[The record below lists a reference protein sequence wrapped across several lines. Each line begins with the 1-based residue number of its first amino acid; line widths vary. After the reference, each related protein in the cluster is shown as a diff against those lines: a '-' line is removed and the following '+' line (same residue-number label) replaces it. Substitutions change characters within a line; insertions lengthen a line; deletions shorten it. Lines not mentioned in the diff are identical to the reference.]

1 MISYLIKRP
10 VAVLMT
16 FIVLIIT
23 GMVVLKKVPVSLLPT
38 IDVPQIAIRVN
49 YPNTSAS
56 AIEETIIQPIREGL
70 ANIDK
75 LSNIETKSANHS
87 GLVNLAFRYGTKMD
101 LAYIEVNEKLDRLS
115 SVLPRDMQ
123 RPQVIRINTA
133 DIPVIRLQAVPKPD
147 VDILAVSMLVE
158 KVLKKRLEQLE
169 GVSLVD
175 INGKQETVISVTPDD
190 DAISALNMDASM
202 IVNAIKSANRELG
215 GLSVRDGQYRYFVK
229 LQHVLENEN
238 AVAAL
243 PVRLKDG
250 TVIPLSRIAKVG
262 LQKEKPTGYHLYNG
276 REGLVITIQ
285 KQPDS
290 RMDLLVP
297 QVKAAVELF
306 KADYPQVDFLF
317 TQDQTFLLDAGIDNL
332 QQDLVYAG
340 ILTVLLLFAFLGN
353 WASPL
358 LMSISI
364 PVSLIITFIFFY
376 LFNISFNIISLS
388 GLALGIGMLIDN
400 SIVVID
406 NITRHRRANVNMLQS
421 AIDGTNEVIVP
432 VISQVLT
439 TVAVYAPLIL
449 LSGIAGALVL
459 DQAIALT
466 ISLAVSLMV
475 AFILAPLLYRL
486 LLRASPEKLRK
497 EPLLYRVTARLYHRM
512 IRHILRFKPIYMG
525 LTILLMPAGLWF
537 AGKIPIRSLPQIE
550 KTESLVKIDWN
561 EPVDVGENL
570 RRIKGLDSMLK
581 KVVTV
586 TEAEIG
592 IQQFLLKHES
602 NTVQQAEFYYACNSE
617 TGKIRADTLTSRW
630 MRTYYPGAV
639 FATEDAPNA
648 FSQLFASTD
657 PFFEARF
664 KVAEKTVDGVG
675 FSAMLEEIRRDI
687 FADSRGGDGFMQER
701 SLSVLLDYDK
711 MAMYGISRTG
721 IENVLEQQF
730 GVFTISDIKRLGEV
744 KKIRLTTDRGDVES
758 KLNALVQ
765 SGHSASY
772 PLNYFASVNN
782 DLQPKYITA
791 DKSGRYQSII
801 FDASAD
807 DTESIQKQV
816 RKVAAK
822 YGFQVVFSGQYFKD
836 RALLDTM
843 KKIFLIVLLLLYFIL
858 AVQYESLIQPLL
870 VMLTIPLGITGGLF
884 FLWLTGGTLDVMALV
899 GFVVILGLIV
909 DDPILKV
916 ETLNRLEKKYK
927 SEGRKFDGALLEQ
940 MIHEAGD
947 ICLKPMLMVS
957 LTTSIAM
964 VPVMFIGGIGNELQR
979 PLAAVIIGGL
989 TIGTFFATWFVPL
1002 AYWYVSS
1009 WMRRFNRLK
1018 S

>member
-1 MISYLIKRP
+1 MISYLIQRP

-16 FIVLIIT
+16 FVVLIIT
-23 GMVVLKKVPVSLLPT
+23 GLVVLKKVPVSLLPA
-38 IDVPQIAIRVN
+38 IDVPQIAIKVN
-49 YPNTSAS
+49 YPNAS
-56 AIEETIIQPIREGL
+56 AATIEENIIQPIREGL
-70 ANIDK
+70 GNIDK
-75 LSNIETKSANHS
+75 LSNIETKAANHS
-87 GLVNLAFRYGTKMD
+87 GLINLTFTYGTKMN
-101 LAYIEVNEKLDRLS
+101 LAYIEVNEKIDRLS
-115 SVLPRDMQ
+115 GILPKDMQ
-123 RPQVIRINTA
+123 RPQVMRINTA
-133 DIPVIRLQAVPKPD
+133 DIPVIRLQVIPKAG
-147 VDILAVSMLVE
+147 VDNITVSTLAE

-175 INGKQETVISVTPDD
+175 INGRQETIISVTPNGE
-190 DAISALNMDASM
+190 AVKALNADETV
-202 IVNAIKSANRELG
+202 IINTIKNANRELG

-229 LQHVLENEN
+229 LQNVLENEK

-243 PVRLKDG
+243 PIRLNDG
-250 TVIPLSRIAKVG
+250 SVIPLSRIATVE
-262 LQKEKPTGYHLYNG
+262 LLTEKQNGYHLYNG
-276 REGLVITIQ
+276 QEGLVITIQ

-297 QVKAAVELF
+297 KVKAAVDLF
-306 KADYPQVDFLF
+306 KIDYPQIDFFF

-364 PVSLIITFIFFY
+364 PLSLIITFIFFY

-406 NITRHRRANVNMLQS
+406 NITRLRRNNTNMLQS
-421 AIDGTNEVIVP
+421 AIDGTNEVVAP

-449 LSGIAGALVL
+449 LSGMAGALVY

-466 ISLAVSLMV
+466 ISLAVSLLV
-475 AFILAPLLYRL
+475 SFTLAPLLYRL
-486 LLRASPEKLRK
+486 LLKTPPEKLRK
-497 EPLLYRVTARLYHRM
+497 DPLLYRVTARLYHRM
-512 IRHILRFKPIYMG
+512 IRHILRFKLFYMA
-525 LTILLMPAGLWF
+525 LTILLMPAGIWF
-537 AGKIPIRSLPQIE
+537 ASKIPVRSLPE
-550 KTESLVKIDWN
+550 MKKTESLVRIDWN
-561 EPVDVGENL
+561 EPVDAAENC
-570 RRIKGLDSMLK
+570 RRIKELNSNVGKTCIL
-581 KVVTV
+581 
-586 TEAEIG
+586 TEAEVG
-592 IQQFLLKHES
+592 IQQFMLKQGG
-602 NTVQQAEFYYACNSE
+602 NTVQQAEFYYSCSSE
-617 TGKIRADTLTSRW
+617 DNKIKADTLTGRW
-630 MRTYYPGAV
+630 IRKHYPNAV
-639 FATEDAPNA
+639 FTTEDAPNA
-648 FSQLFASTD
+648 FTQLFTTTE

-664 KVAEKTVDGVG
+664 KATDKAVDENN
-675 FSAMLEEIRRDI
+675 FTAMLNEIRKEI
-687 FADSRGGDGFMQER
+687 YPNCKTGDGFMQER
-701 SLSVLLDYDK
+701 SLSVSLDYDK
-711 MAMYGISRTG
+711 MALYGISRPMA
-721 IENVLEQQF
+721 ENVLQQQF
-730 GVFTISDIKRLGEV
+730 GVYTISDIKRPGDI
-744 KKIRLTTDRGDVES
+744 KRIRLNTDRKDMES
-758 KLNALVQ
+758 KMEAAVSN
-765 SGHSASY
+765 GNSAAY
-772 PLNYFASVNN
+772 PLRYFAAVNN

-791 DKSGRYQSII
+791 DKTGRYRSIM
-801 FDASAD
+801 FDV
-807 DTESIQKQV
+807 QKSNIAPLQEQLK
-816 RKVAAK
+816 KVAGK
-822 YGFQVVFSGQYFKD
+822 YGFQVSFTGQYYKD
-836 RALLDTM
+836 IQLLHTM

-884 FLWLTGGTLDVMALV
+884 FLWLTGGSLDIMALI

-909 DDPILKV
+909 DDPILKI
-916 ETLNRLEKKYK
+916 ETLNRLEKKYRAA
-927 SEGRKFDGALLEQ
+927 GRKFDKALLEE
-940 MIHEAGD
+940 MIHQAGD

-1002 AYWYVSS
+1002 AYWYVSG
-1009 WMRRFNRLK
+1009 WMRQFNRLK